1 MKLGMYHL
9 ELRDFILSH
18 DNWEK
23 LLSEPPYSLKIH
35 RDNGLILFRYNQL
48 SADFNLEIV
57 REARGIIFKEDTW
70 ECVCHAFNKFGNY
83 LESYVPD
90 INWDNC
96 RASEKIDGS
105 LIKLYWCYGKWNIA
119 TNGIIN
125 ARDSELDSLRYQTYE
140 DLFLAALENLGYSL
154 ETLGTLHLN
163 SKYTYM
169 FELVS
174 PYNQVVIPYDDFG
187 IYYLGQRDMETGREV
202 YDPIKFFGSGIYP
215 PKNIKSFEL
224 KEFLQYVKGLPW
236 TQEGFVV
243 CDENFNR
250 CKIKSDAYIR
260 AAYLRNNNHVTTK
273 RLIDIILA
281 NEVDEFLTYCQD
293 YKQEV
298 DDVRGC
304 MICIETYANNQVEV
318 YKTKFGNLSRRE
330 YVENIS
336 RDVKQPFFKNFFFKN
351 YNYTLSWKE
360 YTSNWSLNKWC
371 QVVEDNMERYKRF
384 KEVCTL

>member
-1 MKLGMYHL
+1 MQRGMYHL

-18 DNWEK
+18 DNWEQ

-35 RDNGLILFRYNQL
+35 RNNGLILFKYNQL
-48 SADFNLEIV
+48 SSDFNVDIV

-90 INWDNC
+90 IDWSHC

-105 LIKLYWCYGKWNIA
+105 LIKLYWCHDKWNIA
-119 TNGIIN
+119 TNGMIY
-125 ARDSELDSLRYQTYE
+125 ARDSELGNSKYKTHE
-140 DLFLAALENLGYSL
+140 DLFLAALDHLGYSL
-154 ETLGTLHLN
+154 ETLGSFHLN

-187 IYYLGQRDMETGREV
+187 IYYLGQRNMETGHEE
-202 YDPIKFFGSGIYP
+202 YNPIRFFGSGIYP
-215 PKNIKSFEL
+215 PENIKNFEL
-224 KEFLQYVKGLPW
+224 KEFLQYVRNLPW
-236 TQEGFVV
+236 NQEGFVV

-260 AAYLRNNNHVTTK
+260 AAYLRNNNQVTTK
-273 RLIDIILA
+273 RLIDIVLA

-293 YKQEV
+293 YKQEI

-304 MICIETYANNQVEV
+304 MACMKIYADNQAEI
-318 YKTKFGNLSRRE
+318 YKKELGDLPRKE
-330 YVENIS
+330 YVEKIS
-336 RDVKQPFFKNFFFKN
+336 SEVEDPFFKDFFFKN
-351 YNYTLSWKE
+351 YNYTLSWDE

-371 QVVEDNMERYKRF
+371 QVVENNMWRYKRF
-384 KEVCTL
+384 MEVLK